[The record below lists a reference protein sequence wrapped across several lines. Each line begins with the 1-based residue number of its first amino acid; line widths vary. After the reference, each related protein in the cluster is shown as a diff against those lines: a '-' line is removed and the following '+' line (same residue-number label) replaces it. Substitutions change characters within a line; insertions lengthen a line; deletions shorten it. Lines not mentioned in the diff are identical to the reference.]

1 MSLEY
6 EPSLEPL
13 HTFTKQSFSNLNN
26 KQVPDT
32 TWADVGGLEKV
43 KQELME
49 TVSPPNPE
57 ALNPEPPTDGSD
69 EGSYLRLIDRCIT
82 LL

>member
-1 MSLEY
+1 MSLKY

-49 TVSPPNPE
+49 TVFPLQP
-57 ALNPEPPTDGSD
+57 
-69 EGSYLRLIDRCIT
+69 
-82 LL
+82 